1 MKLNY
6 NDQFAKEVIRLLIY
20 NNTKPLQLN
29 LLIPVMMINKTN
41 NVTSAI

>member
-6 NDQFAKEVIRLLIY
+6 NDQFAKKITKLFIH

-29 LLIPVMMINKTN
+29 LLIPVMIINKTN